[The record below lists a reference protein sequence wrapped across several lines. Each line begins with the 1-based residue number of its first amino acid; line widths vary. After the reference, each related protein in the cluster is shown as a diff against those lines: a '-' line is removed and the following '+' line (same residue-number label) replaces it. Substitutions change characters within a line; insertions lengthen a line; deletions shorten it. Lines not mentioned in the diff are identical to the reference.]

1 MIASL
6 TGPVLHLGAASA
18 VIEAG
23 GIGYEVL
30 LTPAHALELRHGA
43 EATLVTELVV
53 REDAQLLYGFR
64 GFDER
69 DVFRQLTSISG
80 VGPKSALGVLSQLDP
95 DELARAVEH
104 DDEAAFKRVPG
115 VGPKT
120 AKLIIL
126 QLKGKLRPTGAAT
139 TSDGP
144 APATPAMHADVV
156 EALVGLGTPAK
167 QATAA
172 VEAALERLGGE
183 VDDVPAL
190 LRAALREL
198 GGRR

>member
-6 TGPVLHLGAASA
+6 TGTVVHLGAATA
-18 VIEAG
+18 VLEVG
-23 GIGYEVL
+23 GVGYEVL
-30 LTPAHALELRHGA
+30 LTPAHALELRHGDTT
-43 EATLVTELVV
+43 TLITELVV

-64 GFDER
+64 GFNER
-69 DVFRQLTSISG
+69 EVFRQLTAISG

-95 DELARAVEH
+95 DALARAVEH
-104 DDEAAFKRVPG
+104 DDESVFKRVPG

-126 QLKGKLRPTGAAT
+126 QLKGKLRVGAAAPEA
-139 TSDGP
+139 P
-144 APATPAMHADVV
+144 APQTPAMHADVI

-167 QATAA
+167 QATTA
-172 VEAALERLGGE
+172 VEAALERSGGE
-183 VDDVPAL
+183 AADVPEL

>member
-6 TGPVLHLGAASA
+6 TGSVVHLGAASA
-18 VIEAG
+18 VIEIG

-30 LTPAHALELRHGA
+30 LTPSHALELRRGA
-43 EATLVTELVV
+43 EARLVTELVV

-69 DVFRQLTSISG
+69 EVFRLLTSISG
-80 VGPKSALGVLSQLDP
+80 VGPKSAMGVLSQLGP

-126 QLKGKLRPTGAAT
+126 QLKGKLR
-139 TSDGP
+139 
-144 APATPAMHADVV
+144 APAAAAADEAPAVGTPSMHADVV

-167 QATAA
+167 QAAAA
-172 VEAALERLGGE
+172 VEAALERLGGAA
-183 VDDVPAL
+183 DDVPEL
-190 LRAALREL
+190 LRAALREI